1 MKVLVTGANGFVG
14 RALAGVL
21 EARGIAWSAATRE
34 TVGDIGPTTDWRA
47 ALEGCDR
54 VVHLANLAHARGI
67 AEEALRAVNVE
78 GTRRLAE
85 QAAAAGVER
94 FVYLSSVKA
103 ARPDDAYGAAKQ
115 AAEQA
120 LAGIGGLAWVVLR
133 PPLVYGPGVKANFLA
148 LLRAVERGWPLPL
161 ASVRNRRSLV
171 YVGNLADAILRCLV
185 APQAA
190 GRTYAVTDGPPV
202 STPELIRALA
212 RALGRSASLFAFP
225 PALLELAGS
234 LTGRG
239 DTVRRLTRSL
249 EVDGEAIRRELDW
262 RPPFTFEEG
271 IRLTAQWHLASRK
284 SSASRYG

>member
-1 MKVLVTGANGFVG
+1 MKVLVTGASGFVG
-14 RALAGVL
+14 RALAGAL
-21 EARGIAWSAATRE
+21 EARGIAWSAATRD

-54 VVHLANLAHARGI
+54 VVHLANLAHASGI
-67 AEEALRAVNVE
+67 AQDALRAVNVG

-85 QAAAAGVER
+85 QAAAAGVAR

-103 ARPDDAYGAAKQ
+103 AHPDDAYGAAKQ
-115 AAEQA
+115 AAERA
-120 LAGIGGLAWVVLR
+120 LAGIRDLAWVALR

-148 LLRAVERGWPLPL
+148 LLRAVDQGWPLPL

-171 YVGNLADAILRCLV
+171 YVGNLADAILRCLE
-185 APQAA
+185 ASQAV
-190 GRTYAVTDGPPV
+190 GRTYAVADGAPV

-212 RALGRSASLFAFP
+212 QALGRSPRLFAFP

-234 LTGRG
+234 LAGRG

-249 EVDGEAIRRELDW
+249 EVDDHAIRRELDW